1 MNSMTGYGRAEKQ
14 FDYYRVVVEIFSV
27 NRRQSEI
34 QIILPSELSVSET
47 LIREQIGKFVSRGQ
61 ITVRITVNA
70 IENKTKSRLI
80 NYDLAKAYA
89 KEFKNLSKELGL
101 SDSLNLELII
111 RAPGVLES
119 KQFGIDGEKQW
130 KELKKLIDQALKDFL
145 DMRRQEGKHLE
156 NNLKLRIQNM
166 KKVVEK
172 VKEKTPKVIS
182 KYKEQLY
189 EKIKKAGLEIKPED
203 EDRLLKEIVLF
214 ADRCDI
220 SEEIARLDSHFKK
233 FYEYIK
239 KDEPVGRTLDF
250 LAQEMNREINTIG
263 SKANNVTI
271 SHEVVFLKTEL
282 EKFREQV
289 QNIE

>member
-14 FDYYRVVVEIFSV
+14 FDYYRVVVEISSV

-47 LIREQIGKFVSRGQ
+47 LIREHIGKFVSRGQ
-61 ITVRITVNA
+61 ITARITVDA
-70 IENKTKSRLI
+70 IKNKAKSRLI
-80 NYDLAKAYA
+80 NYDLAKAYT
-89 KEFKNLSKELGL
+89 KEFKNLAKDLGL
-101 SDSLNLELII
+101 NNSLNLELII
-111 RAPGVLES
+111 RSPGVLES
-119 KQFGIDGEKQW
+119 QQPEIDGEKQW
-130 KELKKLIDQALKDFL
+130 NQLKRLIDQALKNFL

-156 NNLKLRIQNM
+156 NDLKSRIQNM
-166 KKVVEK
+166 RKAIKK
-172 VKEKTPKVIS
+172 VKEKTPQVVS

-203 EDRLLKEIVLF
+203 EERLLKEIVLF

-233 FYEYIK
+233 FYEYTK

-250 LAQEMNREINTIG
+250 LAQEMNREINKIG
-263 SKANNVTI
+263 RAHV
-271 SHEVVFLKTEL
+271 
-282 EKFREQV
+282 
-289 QNIE
+289 

>member
-14 FDYYRVVVEIFSV
+14 FNYYRVVVEISSV

-34 QIILPSELSVSET
+34 QIILPSELSVSEA
-47 LIREQIGKFVSRGQ
+47 LIREHIGKFVSRGQ
-61 ITVRITVNA
+61 ITVRITVDA
-70 IENKTKSRLI
+70 VKNKAKSKLI
-80 NYDLAKAYA
+80 NYELAKAYA
-89 KEFKNLSKELGL
+89 KELKNLAKELGL
-101 SDSLNLELII
+101 NNSLNLELII

-119 KQFGIDGEKQW
+119 RQFEIDSEKQW
-130 KELKKLIDQALKDFL
+130 KELKKLIDKALKNFL
-145 DMRRQEGKHLE
+145 EMRGKEGKHLE
-156 NNLKLRIQNM
+156 NDLKLRIQNM
-166 KKVVEK
+166 RKAVDKI
-172 VKEKTPKVIS
+172 KEKAPQVVS
-182 KYKEQLY
+182 KYKEQLF
-189 EKIKKAGLEIKPED
+189 EKIKKAGLQIKPED
-203 EDRLLKEIVLF
+203 EERLLKETVLF

-220 SEEIARLDSHFKK
+220 SEELARLDSHFKK
-233 FYEYIK
+233 FYEYVK

-263 SKANNVTI
+263 SKANNAAI

>member
-1 MNSMTGYGRAEKQ
+1 MTGYGRAEKQ
-14 FDYYRVVVEIFSV
+14 FDYYRVVVEISSV

-34 QIILPSELSVSET
+34 QIILPSESSISEA
-47 LIREQIGKFVSRGQ
+47 LIREYIGKFVSRGQ
-61 ITVRITVNA
+61 ITVRITVDA
-70 IENKTKSRLI
+70 VRNKTKLRLI

-89 KEFKNLSKELGL
+89 KELKNLAKELGL
-101 SDSLNLELII
+101 SSPLTLESII
-111 RAPGVLES
+111 RAPGVIENQ
-119 KQFGIDGEKQW
+119 QFEIDSEKQW
-130 KELKKLIDQALKDFL
+130 KELKNLIAEALKNFL
-145 DMRRQEGKHLE
+145 EMRGKEGKHLE
-156 NNLKLRIQNM
+156 SDLKLRIQNM
-166 KKVVEK
+166 RKALEKIRKQAPQVV
-172 VKEKTPKVIS
+172 S

-189 EKIKKAGLEIKPED
+189 EKIKKAGSEIKPED
-203 EDRLLKEIVLF
+203 EERLLKEIVLF

-220 SEEIARLDSHFKK
+220 SEELARLDSHFKK
-233 FYEYIK
+233 FYEYVK

-263 SKANNVTI
+263 SKANNAAI

>member
-14 FDYYRVVVEIFSV
+14 FNYYRVVVEISSV

-34 QIILPSELSVSET
+34 QIILPSELSVLEA
-47 LIREQIGKFVSRGQ
+47 LIREHIGKFVSRGQ
-61 ITVRITVNA
+61 ITVRITVDA
-70 IENKTKSRLI
+70 VKNKAKSKLI
-80 NYDLAKAYA
+80 NYELAKAYA
-89 KEFKNLSKELGL
+89 KELKNLAKELGL
-101 SDSLNLELII
+101 NNSLNLELII

-119 KQFGIDGEKQW
+119 RQFEIDSEKQW
-130 KELKKLIDQALKDFL
+130 KELKKLIDKALKNFL
-145 DMRRQEGKHLE
+145 EMRGKEGKHLE
-156 NNLKLRIQNM
+156 NDLKLRIQNM
-166 KKVVEK
+166 RKAVDKI
-172 VKEKTPKVIS
+172 KEKAPQVVS
-182 KYKEQLY
+182 KYKEQLF
-189 EKIKKAGLEIKPED
+189 EKIKKAGLQIKPED
-203 EDRLLKEIVLF
+203 EERLLKETVLF

-220 SEEIARLDSHFKK
+220 SEELARLDSHFKK
-233 FYEYIK
+233 FYEYVK

-263 SKANNVTI
+263 SKANNAAI